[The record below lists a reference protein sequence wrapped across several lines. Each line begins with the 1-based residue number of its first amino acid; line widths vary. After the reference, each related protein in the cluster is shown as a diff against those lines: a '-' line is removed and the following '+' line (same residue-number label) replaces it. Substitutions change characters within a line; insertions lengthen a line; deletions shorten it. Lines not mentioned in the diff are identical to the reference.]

1 MNGLVVILEDA
12 SGNALEWLPM
22 TVDVIG
28 SEATGMVTVD
38 AIPVDDEV
46 TAVLLADVPILIMY
60 VVPLTAKIRE
70 KRRINIAERHPS
82 HEHCYASD

>member
-1 MNGLVVILEDA
+1 MNGLVVILDDA
-12 SGNALEWLPM
+12 SGNALERLSM

-28 SEATGMVTVD
+28 SEAIGLVTVD

-46 TAVLLADVPILIMY
+46 MAVLLADGPILIMY

-70 KRRINIAERHPS
+70 KRRINIAERHSS
-82 HEHCYASD
+82 HENCYASN